1 MTAEDSNYRLGLWLA
16 LLAAAGFSG
25 KAIFVKLSYG
35 VASDDAVT
43 LLALRL
49 VYSLP
54 VFIWVAFRR
63 KGPTLSAPDR
73 LMLCVLGLLGFY
85 GASILDF
92 LGLEYIS
99 AGLERLILFTYPTLT
114 VLIGVLFLGKGMS
127 RREVGA
133 LILSYVGIGLAF
145 VHDLQVAGDTDAV
158 ILGGALVFGSS
169 LSYAFYLAG
178 SAPAIKR
185 LGAMRFSALAAI
197 VSTGAALLH
206 QAVSQP
212 FSAYLQPLPVHVYAL
227 GMALLS
233 TVMPVFAQ
241 SAAIARIGPSRA
253 VLIGTIGP
261 ILTIFLSWLVLDE
274 SISMSQMVGT
284 ALVMAGVLLVTRR

>member
-35 VASDDAVT
+35 AASVDAVT

-92 LGLEYIS
+92 FGLQYIS

>member
-35 VASDDAVT
+35 AASVDAVT

-261 ILTIFLSWLVLDE
+261 ILTIFLGWLVLDE

>member
-35 VASDDAVT
+35 VASVDAVT

>member
-35 VASDDAVT
+35 VASVDAVT

-197 VSTGAALLH
+197 VFTGAALLH

>member
-1 MTAEDSNYRLGLWLA
+1 M
-16 LLAAAGFSG
+16 
-25 KAIFVKLSYG
+25 
-35 VASDDAVT
+35 
-43 LLALRL
+43 
-49 VYSLP
+49 
-54 VFIWVAFRR
+54 
-63 KGPTLSAPDR
+63 
-73 LMLCVLGLLGFY
+73 
-85 GASILDF
+85 
-92 LGLEYIS
+92 
-99 AGLERLILFTYPTLT
+99 
-114 VLIGVLFLGKGMS
+114 
-127 RREVGA
+127 
-133 LILSYVGIGLAF
+133 
-145 VHDLQVAGDTDAV
+145 
-158 ILGGALVFGSS
+158 VFGSS

-197 VSTGAALLH
+197 VSTGAAMLH

-212 FSAYLQPLPVHVYAL
+212 FSAYLQPMPVHVYAL

-261 ILTIFLSWLVLDE
+261 ILTIFLGWLVLDE

>member
-35 VASDDAVT
+35 AASVDAVT

-261 ILTIFLSWLVLDE
+261 ILTIFLGWLVLDE

-284 ALVMAGVLLVTRR
+284 ALVR

>member
-35 VASDDAVT
+35 AASVDAVT

-212 FSAYLQPLPVHVYAL
+212 FSAYLQPLPGHVYAL

>member
-35 VASDDAVT
+35 AASVDAVT

-92 LGLEYIS
+92 LGLQYIS

-261 ILTIFLSWLVLDE
+261 ILTIFLGWLVLDE

>member
-1 MTAEDSNYRLGLWLA
+1 MTAEDSNYHLGLWLA

-35 VASDDAVT
+35 AASVDAVT

-49 VYSLP
+49 LYSLP
-54 VFIWVAFRR
+54 VFIWVALQR
-63 KGPTLSAPDR
+63 KGPPLAGRDW

-92 LGLEYIS
+92 LGLQYIS

-114 VLIGVLFLGKGMS
+114 VLIGVLFMGKALS
-127 RREVGA
+127 RREIGA
-133 LILSYVGIGLAF
+133 LVLSYAGIGLAF
-145 VHDLQVAGDTDAV
+145 VHDLQVAGEPEAV
-158 ILGGALVFGSS
+158 VLGGALVFGSS

-197 VSTGAALLH
+197 VSTGAAMLH

-212 FSAYLQPLPVHVYAL
+212 FSAYLQPMPVHFYAL

-261 ILTIFLSWLVLDE
+261 ILTIFLGWLVLDE

>member
-35 VASDDAVT
+35 VASVDAVT

-92 LGLEYIS
+92 LGLQYIS

>member
-35 VASDDAVT
+35 AASVDAVI
-43 LLALRL
+43 LLVLRL

-261 ILTIFLSWLVLDE
+261 ILTIFLGWLVLDE

>member
-35 VASDDAVT
+35 AASVDAVT

-92 LGLEYIS
+92 LGLQYIS